1 MIPAVGQ
8 PTASASPLLH
18 HAGRVTIL
26 EPTPIIPG
34 MQFEVRPFTGT
45 AREWFDAVDI
55 SFGHRANDEDVAVLE
70 EEMEFDRALAA
81 YVGNQV
87 VGTAGIFSF
96 DLTIPGA
103 SLPAAGVTMVGVHP
117 THRRRGILT
126 AMMRSQLEAVH
137 DRGEALAILWASEGT
152 IYGRFGYGLAT
163 FKASFDL
170 ERSAAV
176 FRDQHVPRG
185 TLRLVETDEAL
196 EACAPIYDRYL
207 PMRAGTFSRTP
218 GFWRAEV
225 IYDPERW
232 RRGGGPAFYLLHET
246 DGVGDGYARY
256 RMNPD
261 WDERGPKGGV
271 QVTEFV
277 ALTPE
282 AERELWTY
290 LLSVDLTTRTRVA
303 NLPVDT
309 PLRFML
315 AEPRRMGLTITDA
328 AWLRIVDVQQALS
341 SRGYASRDRLV
352 IEVHDPFLPWNAGRW
367 EVEAMQAGARVSRT
381 DSDPDL
387 ILSASDLGAVYLGG
401 VRMAE
406 LALAGRIEEC
416 TPGAVG
422 RADALLTTPL
432 VPWCPATF

>member
-1 MIPAVGQ
+1 M
-8 PTASASPLLH
+8 
-18 HAGRVTIL
+18 TIA
-26 EPTPIIPG
+26 EPGPIIRP
-34 MQFEVRPFTGT
+34 MQVDVRPFRGT

-55 SFGHRANDEDVAVLE
+55 SFGHQANDEDVAVFE

-81 YVGNQV
+81 YAGDQV

-96 DLTIPGA
+96 DLTVPGA

-126 AMMRSQLEAVH
+126 AMMRAQLGAIH

-163 FKASFDL
+163 FKASIDI
-170 ERSAAV
+170 ERSAAA
-176 FRDQHVPRG
+176 FREHHVPRG
-185 TLRLVETDEAL
+185 SLRLIDADEVLA
-196 EACAPIYDRYL
+196 ACGPIYDRYL
-207 PMRAGTFSRTP
+207 PMRAGTFSRSP
-218 GFWRAEV
+218 AFWRAEV
-225 IYDPERW
+225 VYDPERW

-246 DGVGDGYARY
+246 DGAGDGYARY

-271 QVTEFV
+271 QVTEIV

-282 AERELWTY
+282 AERELWAY
-290 LLSVDLTTRTRVA
+290 LLAVDLTTRTRVN

-315 AEPRRMGLTITDA
+315 AEPRRMGLTVTDA
-328 AWLRIVDVQQALS
+328 AWLRVVDVQEALS
-341 SRGYASRDRLV
+341 RRGYAGRDRLV
-352 IEVHDPFLPWNAGRW
+352 LELHDPFLPWNAGRW
-367 EVEAMQAGARVSRT
+367 EVEAIQSGARVART
-381 DSDPDL
+381 EADPDL
-387 ILSASDLGAVYLGG
+387 ILTVGDLGAVYLGG

-422 RADALLTTPL
+422 RFDALFATALA
-432 VPWCPATF
+432 PWCPATF